1 MISNPTLIF
10 IIAKHVIEFLLSHV
24 TQSLFF
30 CISFISLSRVSF
42 LFSLS
47 WLFLRRTFL
56 DRNRTFSQIFTSEEI
71 ILVNCS
77 FNCHCLFW
85 SKCKWDNIH
94 IFLKII
100 FIYFLLLS
108 RVLNTKIWLSKLDT
122 RPMFHWKAIFILS
135 LLYLCSLLLLHGD
148 IRLNTGPRNSKNH
161 LPSFGHWNLN
171 RLPAHNVAR
180 MLLLKTY
187 NAIYKYDFTYF
198 YETYLDSSILSEH
211 VSLDLES
218 YKLVQADHPNNV
230 KRGGVCI

>member
-1 MISNPTLIF
+1 MGQHSHISKDHFYIFSTAVQSFKHEDLAFEVGYKTNVSLESHFYLIF
-10 IIAKHVIEFLLSHV
+10 IV
-24 TQSLFF
+24 
-30 CISFISLSRVSF
+30 
-42 LFSLS
+42 
-47 WLFLRRTFL
+47 
-56 DRNRTFSQIFTSEEI
+56 
-71 ILVNCS
+71 
-77 FNCHCLFW
+77 
-85 SKCKWDNIH
+85 
-94 IFLKII
+94 
-100 FIYFLLLS
+100 
-108 RVLNTKIWLSKLDT
+108 
-122 RPMFHWKAIFILS
+122 S
-135 LLYLCSLLLLHGD
+135 LLPTASSWRYQIDHQ
-148 IRLNTGPRNSKNH
+148 RNH